1 MGAKR
6 PLNLFFAKTYQ
17 KNKYLFFN
25 GRKALIQISS
35 TSPMST
41 IIYVNQACIESLDIT
56 PAKIAIEK
64 LLANWDVTP
73 EGDRQF
79 QIELVWNKED
89 GDPRELSEISEV
101 RLWFVRLDATYP
113 WFSYLL
119 DWRAELSRYAAM
131 LVPHEFKREG
141 DGYVLQYNPEALEIF
156 VMQKVF
162 TISLWL
168 KSRGIDSTAKLQQMT
183 QSLGYEIDSAF
194 FNLL

>member
-1 MGAKR
+1 
-6 PLNLFFAKTYQ
+6 
-17 KNKYLFFN
+17 
-25 GRKALIQISS
+25 
-35 TSPMST
+35 MST
-41 IIYVNQACIESLDIT
+41 TIYINQACIESLDIS
-56 PAKIAIEK
+56 PAKIVIEK
-64 LLANWDVTP
+64 LLANWDETA

-113 WFSYLL
+113 WFCYLL
-119 DWRAELSRYAAM
+119 DWRLELSRYAAM
-131 LVPHEFKREG
+131 LVPHQFKREG
-141 DGYVLQYNPEALEIF
+141 DGYVLQYNPEALELF

-162 TISLWL
+162 VISLWL

-194 FNLL
+194 FSLL

>member
-1 MGAKR
+1 
-6 PLNLFFAKTYQ
+6 
-17 KNKYLFFN
+17 
-25 GRKALIQISS
+25 
-35 TSPMST
+35 MST
-41 IIYVNQACIESLDIT
+41 VICLNQACIESLDIS

-64 LLANWDVTP
+64 LLANWEETA
-73 EGDRQF
+73 EGDRAI

-101 RLWFVRLDATYP
+101 RLWFVRLDANYP
-113 WFSYLL
+113 WFCYLL
-119 DWRAELSRYAAM
+119 DWRLELSRYAAM
-131 LVPHEFKREG
+131 LVPHEFKSEG

-162 TISLWL
+162 IISLWL

>member
-1 MGAKR
+1 MGAKH
-6 PLNLFFAKTYQ
+6 PLKLFFAKTYQ
-17 KNKYLFFN
+17 KNKYLIFN
-25 GRKALIQISS
+25 GRKALIQFSS
-35 TSPMST
+35 KSPMST

-64 LLANWDVTP
+64 LLANWDETP
-73 EGDRQF
+73 EGDRSF

-101 RLWFVRLDATYP
+101 RLWFVRLDATYS

-131 LVPHEFKREG
+131 LVPHQFKREG
-141 DGYVLQYNPEALEIF
+141 DGYVLQYNPESLELF

-162 TISLWL
+162 TISIWL
-168 KSRGIDSTAKLQQMT
+168 KSRGIESTAKLQQMT